1 MKNTVQSKIR
11 GGLLAVGVGIGLVL
25 GGSSAMAADV
35 TQDDGELVIQGV
47 VEVYTAIS
55 VDDKPAA
62 DLGILAYNAGVT
74 KVSVATVTELCN
86 KEDGYDVTIQ
96 SLNRAGDTANLK
108 NTSGD
113 AIPYSIYYNGSVEAV
128 DMAGAAAVNIT
139 NASLP
144 TDSDGVDKD
153 VQIEIA
159 SGYKIS
165 GSYSD
170 TLTFTITAK

>member
-11 GGLLAVGVGIGLVL
+11 GGLLAIGVGIGLVL
-25 GGSSAMAADV
+25 GGSSVLAADV
-35 TQDDGELVIQGV
+35 TEDEGELVIEGV
-47 VEVYTAIS
+47 VEVFTAIT
-55 VDDKPAA
+55 VDDKAA
-62 DLGILAYNAGVT
+62 ANLGTLAYNAGVT

-96 SLNRAGDTANLK
+96 SLNRAGGAANLK
-108 NTSGD
+108 NASD
-113 AIPYSIYYNGSVEAV
+113 DLIPYSIYYNGNEVAV
-128 DMAGAAAVNIT
+128 DMTGAAAVNIT
-139 NASLP
+139 NVSLP
-144 TDSDGVDKD
+144 TDSEGVDKD